1 MTDPLPLTLW
11 FRSGPDDRRDFAW
24 PEDVP
29 EAHRRYL
36 EALLR
41 DRPERLI
48 ANVHERFA
56 VARVGRHVVPLVIN
70 DGNSRACY
78 ATSPSGFYV
87 DYASDFVAGL
97 EGSLKRWALLALLG
111 ALGAICRRLRMD
123 RVVYLNNWLLP
134 TQPAWALT
142 PENTRALID
151 TLVPR
156 FPDHGFAIKGLSP
169 AQAADLATCGY
180 SPIFSRKVH
189 HWDPR
194 RPETVRRSNVQRDLR
209 LLRRTEYRVRHLT
222 EVSDELAQRLCELY
236 RELYHEKYSD
246 LSLRYEPSFFALIV
260 ESGLLDVLAI
270 EMDGRCDGFATLL
283 HDDERL
289 VSSIGGYDSSV
300 ERSEGLYR
308 LAHISVMKAA
318 MVAEQVL
325 NLSSGAGKFKKLR
338 GAVERDEY
346 EAAYVRHLGRWR
358 GVPWFVVSGLYNSLG
373 KKLYA
378 ALDV

>member
-1 MTDPLPLTLW
+1 MTDPLPFALW
-11 FRSGPDDRRDFAW
+11 FRSGHDDCFDFPW

-29 EAHRRYL
+29 VAHRRYL
-36 EALLR
+36 EALLC
-41 DRPERLI
+41 DQPERFI
-48 ANVHERFA
+48 ANVHENFA

-70 DGNSRACY
+70 DGEGRACY

-87 DYASDFVAGL
+87 EYASDFVAGL
-97 EGSLKRWALLALLG
+97 ESSFKRWALLALLG
-111 ALGAICRRLRMD
+111 ALRAVCRKLRMD

-142 PENTRALID
+142 PEDTHALIHN
-151 TLVPR
+151 LVPR

-169 AQAADLATCGY
+169 AQAAGLAACKCL
-180 SPIFSRKVH
+180 PIFSRKVH
-189 HWDPR
+189 HWDSR

-222 EVSDELAQRLCELY
+222 EVSDDLAQRLCDLY
-236 RELYHEKYSD
+236 RELYQEKYSG
-246 LSLRYEPSFFALIV
+246 LSLRYEPSFFALVI
-260 ESGLLDVLAI
+260 ESGFLDVLAI
-270 EMDGRCDGFATLL
+270 EKDGRCDSFATLL
-283 HDDERL
+283 HDEERL

-300 ERSEGLYR
+300 QRSEGLYR
-308 LAHISVMKAA
+308 LAQISAMKAA
-318 MVAEQVL
+318 MAAEQDL

-338 GAVERDEY
+338 GAVEHDEY
-346 EAAYVRHLGRWR
+346 EAVYVQHLGRSR
-358 GVPWFVVSGLYNSLG
+358 GIPWVVVGKLYNSLG